1 MANFIKIYLIAMLIT
16 SAEGGIN
23 TTFPPFLKETGL
35 TVRGIGIV
43 VSLFAVLSLASR
55 LPSGLIYRGSRARV
69 IMLAGLASLGGSAV
83 GYAFFPNLPA
93 LVGLTVMHGFAFG
106 VLTTVALAL
115 CIELK
120 PAGQDHGTMMG
131 WYTAA
136 IAAGYAIGNTTGGFV
151 ADHYGYSATFVTVGL
166 FALLAA
172 LMVRTLPSSNGR
184 WEAHNLDTSEEEASL
199 KDRANLR
206 EIWLNVQPEVW
217 TAALIV
223 FCLNCLFGTTNAFFP
238 LYGLGVGLSLT
249 TIGLL
254 RSVRSFC
261 ASVVRPLS
269 GLVFKVVSFRQVSHG
284 GLIIGAAA
292 VFALTSTRWVPVFAV
307 LFAFMGLSRG
317 LTRSATATMVAENRE
332 EGEDQGL
339 GLASGIYNAGLDLG
353 SIAGPVVGGVL
364 ASAMGIGSM
373 FRVVPVV
380 VLMVYG
386 LGLWLGG
393 RARKAS

>member
-1 MANFIKIYLIAMLIT
+1 
-16 SAEGGIN
+16 
-23 TTFPPFLKETGL
+23 
-35 TVRGIGIV
+35 
-43 VSLFAVLSLASR
+43 
-55 LPSGLIYRGSRARV
+55 
-69 IMLAGLASLGGSAV
+69 
-83 GYAFFPNLPA
+83 
-93 LVGLTVMHGFAFG
+93 
-106 VLTTVALAL
+106 
-115 CIELK
+115 
-120 PAGQDHGTMMG
+120 
-131 WYTAA
+131 
-136 IAAGYAIGNTTGGFV
+136 
-151 ADHYGYSATFVTVGL
+151 
-166 FALLAA
+166 
-172 LMVRTLPSSNGR
+172 
-184 WEAHNLDTSEEEASL
+184 
-199 KDRANLR
+199 
-206 EIWLNVQPEVW
+206 
-217 TAALIV
+217 IV

-249 TIGLL
+249 IIGLL

-339 GLASGIYNAGLDLG
+339 GVASGVYNAGLDLG

-373 FRVVPVV
+373 FRVVP
-380 VLMVYG
+380 LMVLLTYG
-386 LGLWLGG
+386 LGLWLL
-393 RARKAS
+393 RRKAS